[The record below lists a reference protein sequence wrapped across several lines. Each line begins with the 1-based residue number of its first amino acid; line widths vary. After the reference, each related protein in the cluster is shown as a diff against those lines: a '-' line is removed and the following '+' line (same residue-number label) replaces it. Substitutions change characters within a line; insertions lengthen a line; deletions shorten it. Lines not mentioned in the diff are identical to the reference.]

1 MNKVLIITQ
10 RCRSRL
16 KVLFQLFALASF
28 LQNTVYFCC
37 FALKLP
43 LVLIQI
49 DIRQFLILKMS
60 YIFPWE
66 NMTRKVKIT
75 NINISIKY
83 IVVEKNENI
92 LSIKYTV
99 TSQKQQISSVALL
112 NYQDALV
119 SKTASAG

>member
-1 MNKVLIITQ
+1 
-10 RCRSRL
+10 
-16 KVLFQLFALASF
+16 
-28 LQNTVYFCC
+28 
-37 FALKLP
+37 
-43 LVLIQI
+43 
-49 DIRQFLILKMS
+49 
-60 YIFPWE
+60 
-66 NMTRKVKIT
+66 MTRKVKIT

-119 SKTASAG
+119 SKTAGAG

>member
-1 MNKVLIITQ
+1 
-10 RCRSRL
+10 
-16 KVLFQLFALASF
+16 
-28 LQNTVYFCC
+28 
-37 FALKLP
+37 
-43 LVLIQI
+43 
-49 DIRQFLILKMS
+49 
-60 YIFPWE
+60 
-66 NMTRKVKIT
+66 MTRKVKIT